1 MDELGSDYA
10 TFDSSYLY
18 VRDLGDENET
28 AAVGQEETKSR
39 INVWLITEPDMG
51 QMLVKV
57 LKPEDLRH
65 TFAVIVPDMEQPWS
79 IMQQCQKWMAVLKE
93 SIFKITPNLELRT
106 LEFLK
111 ARIVDLYKTYEEPE
125 FDKDGKFIPKK
136 ISKPRG
142 HDDGQGDDGD
152 LDAADV
158 NVELQDDLDMMDDI
172 RNEME
177 LPEGTVVTNLF
188 IPCAVVCTK
197 TDLIEHGDREIKS
210 ILERNLD
217 YIQVTLRKFCLAY
230 GASLI
235 FTSANTNSNIKV
247 LYDYLISRI
256 LDETFKHASNT
267 ADKEALFVPSGFD
280 S

>member
-136 ISKPRG
+136 I
-142 HDDGQGDDGD
+142 
-152 LDAADV
+152 
-158 NVELQDDLDMMDDI
+158 
-172 RNEME
+172 
-177 LPEGTVVTNLF
+177 
-188 IPCAVVCTK
+188 
-197 TDLIEHGDREIKS
+197 
-210 ILERNLD
+210 
-217 YIQVTLRKFCLAY
+217 
-230 GASLI
+230 
-235 FTSANTNSNIKV
+235 
-247 LYDYLISRI
+247 
-256 LDETFKHASNT
+256 
-267 ADKEALFVPSGFD
+267 
-280 S
+280 